1 MTLPELEEGDT
12 SEKVFLKSHTMLTI
26 SRGCR
31 SASHFAAAIAAHE
44 VFSGCWF
51 CWGLAKHLFI

>member
-12 SEKVFLKSHTMLTI
+12 SEKVLLKSHTMLTI

-31 SASHFAAAIAAHE
+31 SASHLLWML
-44 VFSGCWF
+44 VLLGPC
-51 CWGLAKHLFI
+51 